1 MNAVLGSLLNK
12 PNGYLNSRLRHVMR
26 SVYEARSKTQDAI
39 RDTRFVVCAL
49 TNTNRVFASQLML
62 YQVLYTRKICS
73 LTVRVI
79 ELFGQWILT
88 RLSRHERHAEE
99 IGLRSTLG
107 FE

>member
-1 MNAVLGSLLNK
+1 MLLFVVVCCCLLLFVDVWCYVLLMNAVLGSLLNK

-62 YQVLYTRKICS
+62 YQV
-73 LTVRVI
+73 
-79 ELFGQWILT
+79 F
-88 RLSRHERHAEE
+88 
-99 IGLRSTLG
+99 
-107 FE
+107 

>member
-39 RDTRFVVCAL
+39 RDTRFVVYAL

-62 YQVLYTRKICS
+62 YQV
-73 LTVRVI
+73 
-79 ELFGQWILT
+79 F
-88 RLSRHERHAEE
+88 
-99 IGLRSTLG
+99 
-107 FE
+107 